1 MRKARMRFSGRALG
15 AMLVGFVLVF
25 AACSSDSGSSGGSSS
40 DEKPALI
47 VGAKDFAGAQ
57 IISQAYG
64 QTLENKGY
72 KITFKDNIGPTET
85 VFPLLENGDI
95 DLYGE
100 FSGTFLTFL
109 EGAPTANANPAEV
122 YAAVE
127 DKLADKDIVAV
138 GPASAQDVNAFYV
151 LKKTADKYNLKT
163 VSDLK
168 PVADQLVFGGPAECL
183 DRPLCLGDLEQS
195 LYDLNFKE
203 VKKLDPGGPITN
215 TALDDGTI
223 QVGLLF
229 TGSSVIKDDYV
240 LLTDD
245 KGLQPADNPI
255 ALIAKP
261 KATAKVK
268 QIIATVNS
276 KLDRSAYNEMA
287 LKVFNDKEDP
297 ATVVTQW
304 LTDEG
309 LIK

>member
-1 MRKARMRFSGRALG
+1 MRFSGRALG
-15 AMLVGFVLVF
+15 AMLVSFVIVF
-25 AACSSDSGSSGGSSS
+25 AACSSDDSSS
-40 DEKPALI
+40 DSGNNSADKPALI

-72 KITFKDNIGPTET
+72 KITFKDNIGPSET

-100 FSGTFLTFL
+100 FAGTLLTYL
-109 EGAPTANANPAEV
+109 GGQPTAKSDEV
-122 YAAVE
+122 LSAVDAALE
-127 DKLADKDIVAV
+127 SKDIVAV
-138 GPASAQDVNAFYV
+138 GGSTAVDANAFYV
-151 LKKTADKYNLKT
+151 TKATAKKYDLKT

-168 PVADQLVFGGPAECL
+168 AVADQLTFGGPAECL
-183 DRPLCLGDLEQS
+183 DRPLCLGDLEQQ
-195 LYDLNFKE
+195 LYGLRFKE

-215 TALDDGTI
+215 SALDDGTI

-229 TGSSVIKDDYV
+229 TGSSVIKPDYV

-255 ALIAKP
+255 GLIRKP
-261 KATAKVK
+261 EATAKVK
-268 QIIATVNS
+268 QIIETVNS
-276 KLDRSAYNEMA
+276 KLDTAAYNEMA

-297 ATVVTQW
+297 ATVVTEW